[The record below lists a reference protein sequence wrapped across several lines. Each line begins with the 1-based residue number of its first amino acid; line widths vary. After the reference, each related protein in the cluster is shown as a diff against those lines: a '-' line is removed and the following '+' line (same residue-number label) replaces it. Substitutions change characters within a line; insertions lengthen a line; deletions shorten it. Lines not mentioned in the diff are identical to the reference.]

1 RKEAST
7 KNQNAEQIEIR
18 NEDHQRNNRSNN
30 TRVNQLYEDEG
41 ARADRPFP
49 VRTKKA
55 EIANE
60 QEGKKPNDVY
70 AVVMKN
76 NKPSPLQVGLKPV
89 VASADDVES
98 EYDRM
103 NITPNFLEDNIENN
117 LYDSSIAERCES
129 DPTYNT
135 ATNTIHSRQ
144 SY

>member
-1 RKEAST
+1 M
-7 KNQNAEQIEIR
+7 
-18 NEDHQRNNRSNN
+18 
-30 TRVNQLYEDEG
+30 NQLYEDEG

-49 VRTKKA
+49 VRTKEA
-55 EIANE
+55 EIVHE
-60 QEGKKPNDVY
+60 HGGKKPNDVY

-103 NITPNFLEDNIENN
+103 NITPTCLRDNMVNN

-135 ATNTIHSRQ
+135 ATNTRHSRINTEDV
-144 SY
+144 YN